1 MDLIDKNSPLYCNI
15 CKFQYI
21 NKASMQ
27 KHLKTDQHKRMS
39 EPRFCKDCN
48 KPIKQDASKFIT
60 RCIQCHSSNGYQ
72 KEIVFIDM

>member
-1 MDLIDKNSPLYCNI
+1 MEEIEKSLLLYCDV
-15 CKFQYI
+15 CKFLYK
-21 NKASMQ
+21 NKATMQ

-39 EPRFCKDCN
+39 ELRFCKDCK